1 MTVSAH
7 EPIPAPTGHEYRPG
21 GALGTF
27 VECLWFGAPAAADER
42 HHIVEPDG
50 RMDVVLAFDAT
61 DGDAMV
67 FGTTTRA
74 MPFPLEAG
82 CCYLGIRFR
91 PGCSRRMI
99 EHRPVEVRDS
109 RNRVAHVAGV
119 NVRSLLDLAGSALD
133 AQQALRSVARV
144 LDDAASDLDERQD
157 LVPALAAYVDA
168 RHGNVRVGE
177 LAYQAGMSERQLERL
192 FVDAV
197 GLSPKLYARVVRY
210 QRVRAALARGAR
222 PGASLAQRF
231 GYTDQSHLLRDLVS
245 FSGSAC

>member
-1 MTVSAH
+1 MTAAAH

-21 GALGTF
+21 GALGTV
-27 VECLWFGAPAAADER
+27 VECLWFGAPAVAGEL

-61 DGDAMV
+61 DGEAMV

-82 CCYLGIRFR
+82 RRYLGIRFR

-99 EHRPVEVRDS
+99 EHRPAEVRDS
-109 RNRVAHVAGV
+109 RDCVTHMAGV
-119 NVRSLLDLAGSALD
+119 NVRSLLDLAGSTLD
-133 AQQALRSVARV
+133 PQEALRSVARV
-144 LDDAASDLDERQD
+144 LDDPAADLDERQD
-157 LVPALAAYVDA
+157 LVTALAAFVDA
-168 RHGNVRVGE
+168 RHGIVRVAE
-177 LAYQAGMSERQLERL
+177 LAHQAGVSERQLERL

-231 GYTDQSHLLRDLVS
+231 GYTDQSHLLRDLTS